1 MPKETSSLV
10 WLLQPQPVA
19 MSTGTNPAR
28 CLSVCLASIGC
39 LAAPS
44 GGMGTAPALPTSPVC
59 SQSGPVATGLSVE
72 GTLCHPDGSSPMTD
86 GTGGTR
92 RGEEVFLERARGL
105 GHATPRCSR
114 ALCWILCLL
123 LLGSPRLHP
132 PRVQKAPT
140 TREKEQEPPQLP
152 IVWGQR
158 RVHKARRFPFFI
170 SRSGKDRRD
179 SGITSTLPV
188 LYHYLGFMP
197 LVSSSQEARNI
208 CWGDWAIQIPHL
220 TRK

>member
-1 MPKETSSLV
+1 M
-10 WLLQPQPVA
+10 
-19 MSTGTNPAR
+19 
-28 CLSVCLASIGC
+28 I
-39 LAAPS
+39 
-44 GGMGTAPALPTSPVC
+44 
-59 SQSGPVATGLSVE
+59 
-72 GTLCHPDGSSPMTD
+72 D

-132 PRVQKAPT
+132 PKVQKAPT
-140 TREKEQEPPQLP
+140 TREMEQEPPQLP
-152 IVWGQR
+152 PPPRPTWGQR
-158 RVHKARRFPFFI
+158 RAHKARRFSFFI
-170 SRSGKDRRD
+170 SRSGKDQRD

-208 CWGDWAIQIPHL
+208 CWVDWAIQIPHL
-220 TRK
+220 TRKEELFFV